1 MLNFF
6 IYILKANLIIPFLII
21 QLQILS
27 RSKGKL
33 KFSPTPKERIELVL
47 LYKALNR
54 PINLCFAF
62 SYQTFDLWVRQS
74 TSKDNSIPKKKGRPE
89 TIQQI
94 KELIVT
100 LKIDNPLNGYNKLL
114 GELLKLGI
122 QVSKTSIRNILR
134 DFPFT
139 PKPKPKKWF
148 SFLSSIIDSLY
159 SMDFKVIQTAN
170 KKIFTLFIIHNLT
183 REVVLFNTTLN
194 PTLHW
199 IKNQLRSLT
208 DGSKKLYLITDNDIL
223 YNNIDFSTFNIK
235 RLNTKP
241 RTPLMNA
248 FIERFI
254 GSFNREAL
262 VFYDKNNLTVDKV
275 HKITKDY
282 VNYYNNHRPHQGI
295 GNITI
300 PQYKKV
306 LQGQHF
312 TYKTNASFKHE
323 LTNPF
328 ENLQKKQFL
337 DGYINHYYLPHQ
349 KTA

>member
-1 MLNFF
+1 MIHFF
-6 IYILKANLIIPFLII
+6 LYVLKANLIIPFLII
-21 QLQILS
+21 QLQIFA

-33 KFSPTPKERIELVL
+33 KFSPTPKERIDLIL

-54 PINLCFAF
+54 PLSLCFAF

-74 TSKDNSIPKKKGRPE
+74 ISKNSSIPQKKGRPE
-89 TIQQI
+89 IIQQI

-100 LKIDNPLNGYNKLL
+100 LKIDNPINGYTKLV

-122 QVSKTSIRNILR
+122 SVSRTTIRNILR
-134 DFPFT
+134 DFNFS
-139 PKPKPKKWF
+139 PKPKKWF
-148 SFLSSIIDSLY
+148 PSFSSILNSLY
-159 SMDFKVIQTAN
+159 SMDFKIIQSGS
-170 KKIFTLFIIHNLT
+170 KKIFTLFIIRNLT
-183 REVVLFNTTLN
+183 REIEIFNTTLN
-194 PTLHW
+194 PNPEWL
-199 IKNQLRSLT
+199 KNQLRSLT

-223 YNNIDFSTFNIK
+223 YENVDFSAFNIK

-241 RTPLMNA
+241 RSPLMNA

-262 VFYDKNNLTVDKV
+262 VFYDKSTLTLDKV
-275 HKITKDY
+275 HKISKDY

-312 TYKTNASFKHE
+312 TYKTNNHFKHE
-323 LTNPF
+323 ITNPF

-337 DGYINHYYLPHQ
+337 DGHINHYYLPHQ